1 MTSATSTAKSTP
13 KAAKITLSEA
23 VAIPF
28 EKLALSQA
36 NVRRIAHGQSIE
48 DLAEDIAHRGLL
60 QSLSVRPILDEA
72 GAETGRYEVPA
83 GGRRF
88 RALEHLV
95 KTKRMV
101 KSVKVPCI
109 VRAADSAISA
119 TEDSIAENAMREALH
134 PLDQFRAFKA
144 LADAG
149 MPNADIAA
157 RFFVTE
163 TIVRQRLRLAGV
175 SPVLLE
181 AYGANEMTLECLM
194 AFSVTEDAARQVR
207 VWEALNKRGN
217 ISTWSIRQAL
227 TESSVGIGDARAVFV
242 GEEAYVA
249 AGGGVLRDLFAERGD
264 GWFQDADLLNRLA
277 EAKLATFS
285 ETIAAEGW
293 KWIEVSL
300 TLGHARTYGLR
311 TLRTHSE
318 LDEAEEAAFE
328 AAVAEYEGLNEQYGY
343 GDDIPTEI
351 AERLTALEGEITD
364 FEARAAIYDPAD
376 IAIGGVFVS
385 LEYDGRPCVRRG
397 YVRPEDERPVE
408 TEAAKV
414 EPGAPAGTGADASVE
429 GQGLAAPAAAA
440 APWPIPGDTPVPGVL
455 RAIITIGG
463 GIAAATAEPEETDR
477 PLSEQHRTELTTY
490 RTMALREALADDP
503 EAAFVAVLHA
513 MVIRV
518 IVNGYRTGSCLEVS
532 TTSARADH
540 TVQGLDAFRPATALD
555 AKREAWAKRLP
566 SEQGE
571 IWEALIDL
579 SPEQRTELFA
589 LCAGLSV
596 NAMHTP
602 FDRRPEALP
611 HADRLAQLVGLDLTR
626 DWKPTAA
633 NYFNRVTKGKILAA
647 VREAKGEDTARLLD
661 SLKKGEMAREAE
673 RLMADSGWLPVILRT
688 PGIQTEVAGAPVG
701 AEGSE
706 VTGADAAGV
715 DGAEALPAFLGG
727 AEDAVEAADAEALPA
742 FLAEDGD
749 EPRSED
755 EVIEAYRIA
764 AE

>member
-1 MTSATSTAKSTP
+1 MTNAKSTP

-36 NVRRIAHGQSIE
+36 NVRRIANGQSIE

-101 KSVKVPCI
+101 KTVKVPCI

-207 VWEALNKRGN
+207 VWEALSKRGN
-217 ISTWSIRQAL
+217 ISNWSIRQAL
-227 TESSVGIGDARAVFV
+227 TERSVSIGEPRAVFV

-264 GWFQDADLLNRLA
+264 GWFQDEDLLNRLA

-285 ETIAAEGW
+285 ETVATEGW

-300 TLGHARTYGLR
+300 SLGHGRTYGLR
-311 TLRTHSE
+311 PLKTHSE
-318 LDEAEEAAFE
+318 LDEVEETAFE
-328 AAVAEYEGLNEQYGY
+328 AAVAEYDELNEQYGY
-343 GDDIPTEI
+343 NDEVPTEI
-351 AERLTALEGEITD
+351 DERRAALEVEIAE

-376 IAIGGVFVS
+376 IAIGGVFVT
-385 LEYDGRPCVRRG
+385 LDYDGRPSVRRG

-408 TEAAKV
+408 TEAATG
-414 EPGAPAGTGADASVE
+414 EPSAPAGVE
-429 GQGLAAPAAAA
+429 RQGSAAPAAAG
-440 APWPIPGDTPVPGVL
+440 PRPIPGDTPVPSVM
-455 RAIITIGG
+455 RAVITIGG
-463 GIAAATAEPEETDR
+463 GTAASAPAEPEETDR
-477 PLSEQHRTELTTY
+477 PLSEQHRTELSTY
-490 RTMALREALADDP
+490 RTMGLREALADDP
-503 EAAFVAVLHA
+503 EAAFIAVLHA

-532 TTSARADH
+532 TISARADH

-555 AKREAWAKRLP
+555 ARREAWAKRLP
-566 SEQGE
+566 SEQGA

-579 SPEQRTELFA
+579 GPEQRTELFA

-596 NAMHTP
+596 NAMHSP

-673 RLMADSGWLPVILRT
+673 RLMADSGWLPEILRT
-688 PGIQTEVAGAPVG
+688 PGIQTEATAAP
-701 AEGSE
+701 AEADGSD
-706 VTGADAAGV
+706 VTKS

-727 AEDAVEAADAEALPA
+727 AEEASEADALPE
-742 FLAEDGD
+742 FLAGSD
-749 EPRSED
+749 E
-755 EVIEAYRIA
+755 IEAYRIA

>member
-13 KAAKITLSEA
+13 KAAKITLTEA

-28 EKLALSQA
+28 EKLTLSQA
-36 NVRRIAHGQSIE
+36 NVRRIANGQSIE

-95 KTKRMV
+95 KTKCMV

-144 LADAG
+144 LSDAG
-149 MPNADIAA
+149 MPTADIAA

-175 SPVLLE
+175 STVLLE

-227 TESSVGIGDARAVFV
+227 TESSVGIGDPRAVFV

-249 AGGGVLRDLFAERGD
+249 AGGGVLRDLFAERSD

-285 ETIAAEGW
+285 ETIAGEGW

-328 AAVAEYEGLNEQYGY
+328 AAVAEYEGLNDQYGY

-351 AERLTALEGEITD
+351 AERLTALEGEIAD

-385 LEYDGRPCVRRG
+385 LDYDGRPCVRRG

-414 EPGAPAGTGADASVE
+414 EPGAPASVE

-440 APWPIPGDTPVPGVL
+440 APRPIPGDTPVPGVL

-503 EAAFVAVLHA
+503 EAAFIAVLHA

-518 IVNGYRTGSCLEVS
+518 IVNGYRTGSCLDVS

-579 SPEQRTELFA
+579 APEQRTELFA

-673 RLMADSGWLPVILRT
+673 RLMADSGWLPEILRT
-688 PGIQTEVAGAPVG
+688 PGLA
-701 AEGSE
+701 AEGAS
-706 VTGADAAGV
+706 VPANDAGS
-715 DGAEALPAFLGG
+715 DEGEALPAFLGEP
-727 AEDAVEAADAEALPA
+727 EDAVEPTDADALPE
-742 FLAEDGD
+742 FLAGD
-749 EPRSED
+749 AD
-755 EVIEAYRIA
+755 EAGSDVIEAYRIA

>member
-1 MTSATSTAKSTP
+1 MTSAKSTP
-13 KAAKITLSEA
+13 KAAKITLSDA

-28 EKLALSQA
+28 EKLTLSQA
-36 NVRRIAHGQSIE
+36 NVRRIANGQSIE
-48 DLAEDIAHRGLL
+48 DLADDIAHRGLL

-72 GAETGRYEVPA
+72 GAEAGRYEVPA

-119 TEDSIAENAMREALH
+119 TEDSIAENTMREALH

-144 LADAG
+144 LSDAG
-149 MPNADIAA
+149 MPPADIAA

-163 TIVRQRLRLAGV
+163 TIVRQRLRLAGI

-181 AYGANEMTLECLM
+181 AYGAGEMTLERLM

-207 VWEALNKRGN
+207 VWEALSKCGSVSN
-217 ISTWSIRQAL
+217 WSIRQAL
-227 TESSVGIGDARAVFV
+227 TESTVGIGEARAVFV

-249 AGGGVLRDLFAERGD
+249 AGGGVLRDLFAERGN

-277 EAKLATFS
+277 EAKLASFS
-285 ETIAAEGW
+285 ETIAVEGW

-311 TLRTHSE
+311 TLRTYSE

-328 AAVAEYEGLNEQYGY
+328 AAVAEYDSLNDQYGY
-343 GDDIPTEI
+343 GDDVPTEI
-351 AERLTALEGEITD
+351 AERLTALEGEIAA
-364 FEARAAIYDPAD
+364 FEARANIYDPAD
-376 IAIGGVFVS
+376 IAIGGVFVT
-385 LEYDGRPCVRRG
+385 LDYDGRPSVRRG

-408 TEAAKV
+408 TETPTG
-414 EPGAPAGTGADASVE
+414 EPGAPVDAGAGTGTGAE
-429 GQGLAAPAAAA
+429 GQ
-440 APWPIPGDTPVPGVL
+440 TPVPPMAGGAAPPAPSVL
-455 RAIITIGG
+455 RAVITIGG
-463 GIAAATAEPEETDR
+463 GTAATAEPEDTDR

-490 RTMALREALADDP
+490 RTIALREALADDP
-503 EAAFVAVLHA
+503 EAAFIAVLHA

-532 TTSARADH
+532 TASARADH

-555 AKREAWAKRLP
+555 GKREAWAKRLP

-579 SPEQRTELFA
+579 APEQRTELFA

-633 NYFNRVTKGKILAA
+633 NYFNRVTKTRILAA

-673 RLMADSGWLPVILRT
+673 RLMADTGWLPEILRT
-688 PGIQTEVAGAPVG
+688 PGLA
-701 AEGSE
+701 AEGAS
-706 VTGADAAGV
+706 VP
-715 DGAEALPAFLGG
+715 AEAEGTDEGKALPAFLGEP
-727 AEDAVEAADAEALPA
+727 EDAVEATDAEALPE
-742 FLAEDGD
+742 FLTGD
-749 EPRSED
+749 AD
-755 EVIEAYRIA
+755 EAGSGEIEAYRIA